1 MRLRGRGSMDDRLVK
16 YLTHYRAAR
25 AEDLPALEDEIWAAY
40 GVERAVIALDLSG
53 FSRLTERRGILHF
66 LALIQDMRET
76 TRPIVE
82 AAGGEIVK
90 YEADNMFAVAPDAD
104 TALDL
109 SLDIVRHYA
118 ARNQIHHEDV
128 QIHVSIGI
136 DFGRLLLIPGV
147 ELFGAPVNFACKLG
161 EDIAGRGEIL
171 ITETA
176 FAALTGGRGEGA
188 VRARHAVGGVP
199 IEAWSIRL

>member
-1 MRLRGRGSMDDRLVK
+1 MDDRLVK

-25 AEDLPALEDEIWAAY
+25 LEDLPALEDEIWASY

-66 LALIQDMRET
+66 LSLIQDMRET

-104 TALDL
+104 TALDVA
-109 SLDIVRHYA
+109 LDIVRHYA
-118 ARNQIHHEDV
+118 ADNRDRDEQA

-147 ELFGAPVNFACKLG
+147 ELFGGPVNFACKLG

-176 FAALTGGRGEGA
+176 FGRLTGGRGEGA
-188 VRARHAVGGVP
+188 EKARHHVGGMPVV
-199 IEAWSIRL
+199 ACSIRPQNP

>member
-1 MRLRGRGSMDDRLVK
+1 MDDRLVK
-16 YLTHYRAAR
+16 YLTHYRSAR
-25 AEDLPALEDEIWAAY
+25 VDELPALEDEIWNTY

-66 LALIQDMRET
+66 LSLIQDMRET

-82 AAGGEIVK
+82 AAGGAIVK
-90 YEADNMFAVAPDAD
+90 YEADNMFAVAPNPD

-109 SLDIVRHYA
+109 SFDIVRHYA
-118 ARNQIHHEDV
+118 ADNRNRAEEA

-161 EDIAGRGEIL
+161 EDIADRGEIL
-171 ITETA
+171 ITQAAFGGLTA
-176 FAALTGGRGEGA
+176 GRGAGA
-188 VRARHAVGGVP
+188 ERTTHHVGGVP
-199 IEAWSIRL
+199 VDTWSIRPQVS

>member
-1 MRLRGRGSMDDRLVK
+1 MDDRLVK

-25 AEDLPALEDEIWAAY
+25 ADDLPALEEEIWAAY
-40 GVERAVIALDLSG
+40 GVERAVVALDLAG

-82 AAGGEIVK
+82 AAGGEVVK
-90 YEADNMFAVAPDAD
+90 FEADNMFAVAPNAD

-109 SLDIVRHYA
+109 SLAIVDHYT
-118 ARNQIHHEDV
+118 ARNRSRDEEAR
-128 QIHVSIGI
+128 IHVSIGI

-161 EDIAGRGEIL
+161 EDVAGRGEIL
-171 ITETA
+171 ITERA
-176 FAALTGGRGEGA
+176 FARLTGGRGDGA
-188 VRARHAVGGVP
+188 EAVACEVGGV
-199 IEAWSIRL
+199 ALAARSICR

>member
-1 MRLRGRGSMDDRLVK
+1 MDDRLVK

-25 AEDLPALEDEIWAAY
+25 ADDLPALEAEIWNAY

-82 AAGGEIVK
+82 AAGGAIVK
-90 YEADNMFAVAPDAD
+90 YEADNMFAVAPDPD

-109 SLDIVRHYA
+109 SFKIVRHYA
-118 ARNQIHHEDV
+118 ADNETRAEEA

-147 ELFGAPVNFACKLG
+147 VLFGAPVIFACMLG
-161 EDIAGRGEIL
+161 EDIADRGEIL
-171 ITETA
+171 ITQAA
-176 FAALTGGRGEGA
+176 FARLTGERGAGA
-188 VRARHAVGGVP
+188 ERTSHHVGGVP
-199 IEAWSIRL
+199 LETWSIRPQFS

>member
-1 MRLRGRGSMDDRLVK
+1 MDDRLVK

-25 AEDLPALEDEIWAAY
+25 PEDLPALEDEIWDAY
-40 GVERAVIALDLSG
+40 GVKRAVVALDLSG

-66 LALIQDMRET
+66 LSLIQDMRET

-109 SLDIVRHYA
+109 SRDIVRHYA
-118 ARNQIHHEDV
+118 ADNQTRDEEA

-161 EDIAGRGEIL
+161 EDIAARGEIL

-176 FAALTGGRGEGA
+176 FGRLTDGRGAGA
-188 VRARHAVGGVP
+188 EKARHHVGGVP
-199 IEAWSIRL
+199 LETWSIRAQDP

>member
-1 MRLRGRGSMDDRLVK
+1 MDDRLVK

-25 AEDLPALEDEIWAAY
+25 PEDLPALESEIWASY
-40 GVERAVIALDLSG
+40 GVERAVVALDLSG

-66 LALIQDMRET
+66 LSMIQDMRET

-104 TALDL
+104 SALDV

-118 ARNQIHHEDV
+118 ADNRDRDEEA

-147 ELFGAPVNFACKLG
+147 ELFGGPVNFACKLG
-161 EDIAGRGEIL
+161 EDIAARGEIQ
-171 ITETA
+171 ITERA
-176 FAALTGGRGEGA
+176 FARFTGGRGAGA
-188 VRARHAVGGVP
+188 EKARHSVGGVP
-199 IEAWSIRL
+199 LDAWSIRPRNP